1 MPRIFGFDIGT
12 TSIGF
17 AVIDHDSGQATG
29 RILCLGSRIFSEARD
44 VKGVPLNQE
53 RRQARLR
60 RRQLRRR
67 RERRRLLSDLL
78 RHAGLLPAR
87 NSADWDE
94 VMKLDPYDI
103 RKRSAQR
110 EWLSPHEVG
119 RGVYHLAQ
127 RRHFKGRDLDEISDP
142 AASGDTQ
149 KEDGDEKKARTNRE
163 TTLKAFKDSGSPTWG
178 AWLAE
183 FGSHE
188 RKRGHHATRERVEQ
202 EFIEVWKDRLPA
214 DFRDAI
220 HQAIF
225 YQRPT
230 FWRLNTLGEC
240 RFVPSAPLCP
250 KGAWLSQ
257 QRRMLEKVNN
267 LAFAGGVALDKEE
280 REAILAKLQTQ
291 AKMSWSGARKA
302 LAPLYKKRGK
312 PGAEKR
318 LKFNLEEG
326 GEKNLLG
333 NALEAKLASI
343 FDTSWENHPH
353 QQDIRGAVHD
363 YLWQADCEKVGGRV
377 MIRSAAKRATGRDKA
392 ARRFVAEFGV
402 MEAQAAKLR
411 KLKLPT
417 GWEPYSTVAL
427 QATLPHL
434 EAGVRFSELINSPE
448 WEAWRNETFPDNR
461 VQPTGEVLDRLP
473 SPADSRENKRLA
485 GVRNPTVV
493 RVLNELRKV
502 CNNLIDVYGKPDCI
516 RVELTREVGLSKRER
531 DEKAL
536 GMRRQEQGRK
546 KARADLEEKGIAN
559 PSRGDIE
566 KWLLWKECGHRCPY
580 TGDSI
585 SFEALF
591 HDGEFEV
598 EHIWPRSRS
607 LDDSYK
613 NKTLC
618 RRGVNIDKGN
628 QTPFEYLGHDAE
640 AWAALE
646 QRLDGMKKSGMSLG
660 KIKRFLARSLPDDF
674 ANRQLTDT
682 SYAAREAVA
691 SLKRLWPDQGPT
703 APVKVSVVS
712 GRVTG
717 HLRRLWGL
725 NNVLANDGEKTRAD
739 HRHHAIDALVVAC
752 CHPGITKKL
761 SGYWQS
767 KDKPGGREPILT
779 PPWKTIRSDA
789 EQAVDGIVV
798 SHRVRK
804 KVSGALHKET
814 IYGDMGKEAAGEHG
828 TTYRYFVT
836 RKRVEAL
843 SKRELEAIVDD
854 GVREIVKAW
863 VNEHGGDPGKAFGE
877 GYPKRGHKG
886 PEIRK
891 VRLWKKQQAR
901 LMARVGTGYAD
912 LGNNH
917 HMAIY
922 RLPNGDVDYGV
933 VSLLEASR
941 RLRSREPVVQR
952 GRGDGSRFL
961 MSLSPGDSLQLT
973 KNGETKIRVVESIWS
988 SGQVVMVDHDDAT
1001 GTTRFRPTAKS
1012 IVPNGAIKVSV
1023 DPIGR
1028 VRPAND

>member
-1 MPRIFGFDIGT
+1 MPRIFGFDVGT

-17 AVIDHDSGQATG
+17 AVIDHNSDRATG
-29 RILCLGSRIFSEARD
+29 RILRLGSRIFPEARD
-44 VKGVPLNQE
+44 VKGVPWNQE

-67 RERRRLLSDLL
+67 GKRRRLLSDLL
-78 RHAGLLPAR
+78 RDAELLPAR

-94 VMKLDPYDI
+94 MMKLDPYDI
-103 RKRSAQR
+103 RKRATQG

-119 RGVYHLAQ
+119 RGIYHLAQ
-127 RRHFKGRDLDEISDP
+127 RRHFKGRDIDEISD
-142 AASGDTQ
+142 AAGSGDAKQ
-149 KEDGDEKKARTNRE
+149 EDDDEKKARTNRE
-163 TTLKAFKDSGSPTWG
+163 TTLKAFKDSGSSTWG

-188 RKRGHHATRERVEQ
+188 RKRGHHATREIVER
-202 EFIEVWKDRLPA
+202 EFNKVWKDRLPA
-214 DFRDAI
+214 EFRDAI

-230 FWRLNTLGEC
+230 FWRLHTLGEC
-240 RFVPSAPLCP
+240 CFVPSAPLCP

-267 LAFAGGVALDKEE
+267 LAFARGVALDKEE

-291 AKMSWSGARKA
+291 AKMSWAGARKA
-302 LAPLYKKRGK
+302 LAPLYKERGK

-326 GEKNLLG
+326 GERNLLG
-333 NALEAKLASI
+333 NALEAKLAII

-353 QQDIRGAVHD
+353 QQNIRDAVHD
-363 YLWQADCEKVGGRV
+363 YIWQADYGKVGRRV
-377 MIRSAAKRATGRDKA
+377 VIHSAAKRAIGRDKA

-402 MEAQAAKLR
+402 TEAQAAELR
-411 KLKLPT
+411 ALKLPT
-417 GWEPYSTVAL
+417 GWEPYSTEAL
-427 QATLPHL
+427 QVVLPHL
-434 EAGVRFSELINSPE
+434 EAGVRFGEIINSPE
-448 WEAWRNETFPDNR
+448 WEAWRSETFPNNR
-461 VQPTGEVLDRLP
+461 ARPTGEVLDRLP
-473 SPADSRENKRLA
+473 SPADSQENKRLA

-502 CNNLIDVYGKPDCI
+502 CNNLIDVYGKPDYI

-531 DEKAL
+531 DEKAR
-536 GMRRQEQGRK
+536 GMRQQEQDRK
-546 KARADLEEKGIAN
+546 KARTDLEEKGVAN
-559 PSRGDIE
+559 PSRDDIE

-618 RRGVNIDKGN
+618 RRAVNIGKGN
-628 QTPFEYLGHDAE
+628 QTPFEYLSHDAE
-640 AWAALE
+640 TWAALE

-660 KIKRFLARSLPDDF
+660 KIKRFLAQSIPGDF
-674 ANRQLTDT
+674 ANRQLADT

-691 SLKRLWPDQGPT
+691 SLKRLWPDQGT
-703 APVKVSVVS
+703 APAKVFVMS

-717 HLRRLWGL
+717 HLRRIWGL
-725 NNVLANDGEKTRAD
+725 NNVLDDDGEKTRAD

-752 CHPGITKKL
+752 CHPGITQKL
-761 SGYWQS
+761 SHYWQS
-767 KDKPGGREPILT
+767 KDKPGGKEPILT
-779 PPWKTIRSDA
+779 PPWETIRSDA
-789 EQAVDGIVV
+789 KQAVDGIVV

-804 KVSGALHKET
+804 KVSGPLHKET
-814 IYGDMGKEAAGEHG
+814 IYGDTGKEVAGEHG
-828 TTYRYFVT
+828 ATYRLFVT

-843 SKRELEAIVDD
+843 SKRELKAIVDV
-854 GVREIVKAW
+854 GVRKIVKAW
-863 VNEHGGDPGKAFGE
+863 VHGHGGEPGKAFRE
-877 GYPKRGHKG
+877 GYPKRGRKG

-891 VRLWKKQQAR
+891 VRLLKKQQKH
-901 LMARVGTGYAD
+901 LMAPAATGYAD
-912 LGNNH
+912 PGNNH
-917 HMAIY
+917 HIAIY
-922 RLPNGDVDYGV
+922 RLPSGDVEYEV
-933 VSLLEASR
+933 VSLLETSR
-941 RLRSREPVVQR
+941 RLAKREPVVR
-952 GRGDGSRFL
+952 RKCGGSARL
-961 MSLSPGDSLQLT
+961 VMSLSPGEALELT
-973 KNGETKIRVVESIWS
+973 RNGETKIRIVESVWAD
-988 SGQVVMVDHDDAT
+988 GRVVIVDHDDAT
-1001 GTTRFRPTAKS
+1001 GKTRFRPNAKTIIGS
-1012 IVPNGAIKVSV
+1012 GARKHSV